1 MNCLAL
7 QPKLRKMDTRIIKGL
22 VALLSVAYTVY
33 LYAIGYTGSA
43 IGMTLVSIVL
53 ILVVLRSVR
62 MIAVFFYLQQQKI
75 DKAKMWIARI
85 NPNHLW
91 KRQQAYY
98 FFLKG
103 STQMETNLNDA
114 ERDLRK
120 ALAIGLRKDHDK
132 AAVKLNLAAIAGAK
146 RKPKE
151 AQALLAEA
159 KKLDTKGM
167 LKNDIKMIEKA
178 MKNPQ
183 VVHRRR

>member
-1 MNCLAL
+1 
-7 QPKLRKMDTRIIKGL
+7 MDTRIIKAV
-22 VALLSVAYTVY
+22 VALAALAYTVY
-33 LYAIGYTGSA
+33 LFATGFIGAGIGMVFVSA
-43 IGMTLVSIVL
+43 IAVL
-53 ILVVLRSVR
+53 AVLRSVR
-62 MIAVFFYLQQQKI
+62 MIFVFFNLQQQKLE
-75 DKAKMWIARI
+75 KAKKWIDRI

-91 KRQQAYY
+91 KNQRAYY
-98 FFLKG
+98 YFLKG

-120 ALAIGLRKDHDK
+120 ALSLGLKKNHDK

-151 AQALLAEA
+151 AQALLIEA

-178 MKNPQ
+178 MKSPQ

>member
-1 MNCLAL
+1 
-7 QPKLRKMDTRIIKGL
+7 MDTRIIKGL
-22 VALLSVAYTVY
+22 VALAALAYTVQ
-33 LYAIGYTGSA
+33 LFATGHWGSG
-43 IGMTLVSIVL
+43 IGMIFVSALAVL
-53 ILVVLRSVR
+53 AFMRSIR
-62 MIAVFFYLQQQKI
+62 MIFVFFNLQQQKL
-75 DKAKMWIARI
+75 DKAKKWIARI

-98 FFLKG
+98 YFLKG

-114 ERDLRK
+114 EKDLKK
-120 ALAIGLRKDHDK
+120 ALSIGLRKDHDK

-146 RKPKE
+146 RRTKE
-151 AQALLAEA
+151 AQALLLEA
-159 KKLDTKGM
+159 KRLDKKGM